1 MLKKVGIAV
10 ACGIAAYGLV
20 KLVSRHVVHAPDPSV
35 PAASEAAEETN
46 LPEADGHREHVTQ
59 DVSTAVE
66 GTVELDSSVVG
77 VDAVVVNSLDR
88 AGEASCA

>member
-10 ACGIAAYGLV
+10 ACGIAVYGLV

-46 LPEADGHREHVTQ
+46 LQEADGHREHVPH
-59 DVSTAVE
+59 DVSTGAEGAVE
-66 GTVELDSSVVG
+66 REPSVVG
-77 VDAVVVNSLDR
+77 VDAVEVKPLDR
-88 AGEASCA
+88 TGEASCA